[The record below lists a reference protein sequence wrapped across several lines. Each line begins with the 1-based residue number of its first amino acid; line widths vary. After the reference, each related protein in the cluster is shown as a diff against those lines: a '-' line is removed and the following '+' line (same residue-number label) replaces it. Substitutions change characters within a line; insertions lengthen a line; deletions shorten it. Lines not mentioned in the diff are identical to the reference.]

1 MNTLAFVFSLFGLMA
16 YLEVSS
22 LKKRVK
28 ELEQQL
34 VKIEGTPLHQEYQSL
49 AKIAS
54 SYIGKSV
61 TIGFKEDEGDGDI
74 FAYGNTKHGTNT
86 LLDADDDWLLV
97 KIESAKRHS
106 DQADPP
112 ILHHFNRREEIILSR
127 MYHIG
132 HPFLTRF

>member
-61 TIGFKEDEGDGDI
+61 TIGFKE
-74 FAYGNTKHGTNT
+74 HGTNT

-97 KIESAKRHS
+97 KIESAKGTVTKLIR
-106 DQADPP
+106 
-112 ILHHFNRREEIILSR
+112 LSS
-127 MYHIG
+127 I
-132 HPFLTRF
+132 TSIAEKK

>member
-1 MNTLAFVFSLFGLMA
+1 MNTIAFVFSLFGLMA

-61 TIGFKEDEGDGDI
+61 TIGFKEDEGDVDI

-97 KIESAKRHS
+97 KTESAKGTVTKLIR
-106 DQADPP
+106 
-112 ILHHFNRREEIILSR
+112 LSS
-127 MYHIG
+127 I
-132 HPFLTRF
+132 TSIAEKK